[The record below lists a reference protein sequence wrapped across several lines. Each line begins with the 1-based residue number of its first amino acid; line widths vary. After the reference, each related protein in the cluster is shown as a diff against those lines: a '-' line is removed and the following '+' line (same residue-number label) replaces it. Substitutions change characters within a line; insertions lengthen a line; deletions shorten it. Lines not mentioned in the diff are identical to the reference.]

1 MRRAKLTL
9 SVDEDV
15 VRRAKVH
22 AARRGTSVS
31 KLVEDYL
38 SLLTAAR
45 KRRGRLPGATP
56 ILDQLRGS
64 LKGADISAYLE
75 HLEEKYR

>member
-1 MRRAKLTL
+1 MAKLTL

-15 VRRAKVH
+15 VRRAKEH
-22 AARRGTSVS
+22 AARHGTSVS

-45 KRRGRLPGATP
+45 KRRGRSPAATP

-64 LKGADISAYLE
+64 LRGADISGYGE
-75 HLEEKYR
+75 HLEEKHR